1 MANATNTPTNT
12 TNTPNTPNI
21 PMKAQT
27 KPPAK
32 SQAAMPA
39 GSPAWWTDQ
48 HSSRWDDVKGA
59 LERDWEQ
66 TKSDLSQ
73 GAGHQLN
80 QGLADTLKQAVG
92 AEHVP
97 PLGVQT
103 HADAVTLTPAQ
114 EAAQQAR
121 AQMEKASAKAGE
133 AEAKARAEI
142 AQQKLDL
149 DAKVASVGKE
159 LSEDEAKANR
169 KTADNLIAASQAS
182 VDLKAA
188 ASADINKAQLAAAD
202 ATAKEQRKI
211 EAARASRGEAVGKWH
226 EAEREVRYGY
236 SVRSQFPAMHP
247 WDDQLEQRLEK
258 EWDVLT
264 PSHPWS
270 LAKDRIRRGWDYAS
284 RAP

>member
-1 MANATNTPTNT
+1 MANA
-12 TNTPNTPNI
+12 PNTP
-21 PMKAQT
+21 
-27 KPPAK
+27 
-32 SQAAMPA
+32 S
-39 GSPAWWTDQ
+39 WWTEK

-73 GAGHQLN
+73 GTGHQLN

-92 AEHVP
+92 ADAVP

-103 HADAVTLTPAQ
+103 HKGADTLTLAQ
-114 EAAQQAR
+114 EAAQKAR
-121 AQMEKASAKAGE
+121 AELEKVSAKAVE
-133 AEAKARAEI
+133 AESKARAEI
-142 AQQKLDL
+142 AQQQVDL
-149 DAKVASVGKE
+149 DAKVASVAKA
-159 LSEDEAKANR
+159 LAEDEAKANR
-169 KTADNLIAASQAS
+169 KTADKLIAASQAS

-188 ASADINKAQLAAAD
+188 ASADIRAAQVAAGD
-202 ATAKEQRKI
+202 ATAGEQRKI
-211 EAARASRGEAVGKWH
+211 KAAHAKLDEAASKWH

-236 SVRSQFPAMHP
+236 SVRSQFPSMHP

-270 LAKDRIRRGWDYAS
+270 LAKERIRRGWDYAS
-284 RAP
+284 RTP